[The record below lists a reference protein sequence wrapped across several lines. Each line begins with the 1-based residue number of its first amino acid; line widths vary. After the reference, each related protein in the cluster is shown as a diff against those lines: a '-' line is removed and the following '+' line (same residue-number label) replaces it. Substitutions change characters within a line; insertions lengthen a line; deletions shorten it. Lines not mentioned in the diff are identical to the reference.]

1 MPTLLENLQMDI
13 VNLHNDKKSDFSR
26 VYSIYFPKLVRFAR
40 EFVLSTEDAENIIQD
55 IFIYLWE
62 HQEILGSLSNLNAFL
77 FVLVKN
83 RCIDF
88 IRQKKLVERKREEF
102 EMVMD
107 KELQLK
113 MYALQQFD
121 ENALSADDI
130 EVILNNAINSLPE
143 KCREV
148 FILSRMEGLKYREIA
163 ERLNISTKTVENQII
178 TALKKTACRTERLP
192 SFIYLYY
199 LAVTFFK
206 KVSFHLGVFFIYF
219 VVSMKSI
226 IFRSS
231 WMNK

>member
-26 VYSIYFPKLVRFAR
+26 VYSIYFPKLVHFAR
-40 EFVLSTEDAENIIQD
+40 EFVLSTEDAENRIQD

-178 TALKKTACRTERLP
+178 TALKKLSVELKDYLP
-192 SFIYLYY
+192 LFI
-199 LAVTFFK
+199 
-206 KVSFHLGVFFIYF
+206 FI
-219 VVSMKSI
+219 I
-226 IFRSS
+226 
-231 WMNK
+231 

>member
-13 VNLHNDKKSDFSR
+13 INLHNDKKSDFSR

-178 TALKKTACRTERLP
+178 TALKKLRVELKDYLP
-192 SFIYLYY
+192 LFI
-199 LAVTFFK
+199 
-206 KVSFHLGVFFIYF
+206 FI
-219 VVSMKSI
+219 I
-226 IFRSS
+226 
-231 WMNK
+231 

>member
-178 TALKKTACRTERLP
+178 TALKKLRVELKDYLP
-192 SFIYLYY
+192 LFI
-199 LAVTFFK
+199 
-206 KVSFHLGVFFIYF
+206 FI
-219 VVSMKSI
+219 I
-226 IFRSS
+226 
-231 WMNK
+231 

>member
-1 MPTLLENLQMDI
+1 MPVLPENLQMDI
-13 VNLHNDKKSDFSR
+13 VNLHIQNDKKSDFSR

-83 RCIDF
+83 KCIDF
-88 IRQKKLVERKREEF
+88 IRQKKLLEQKREEF

-121 ENALSADDI
+121 ENALSTDDI

-178 TALKKTACRTERLP
+178 TALKKLRIELKDYLP
-192 SFIYLYY
+192 LFI
-199 LAVTFFK
+199 
-206 KVSFHLGVFFIYF
+206 FI
-219 VVSMKSI
+219 I
-226 IFRSS
+226 
-231 WMNK
+231 

>member
-1 MPTLLENLQMDI
+1 MPTLLEILQMDI

-121 ENALSADDI
+121 ENALSSDDI

-178 TALKKTACRTERLP
+178 TALKKLRVELKDYLP
-192 SFIYLYY
+192 LFI
-199 LAVTFFK
+199 
-206 KVSFHLGVFFIYF
+206 FI
-219 VVSMKSI
+219 I
-226 IFRSS
+226 
-231 WMNK
+231 

>member
-107 KELQLK
+107 KELLLK

-178 TALKKTACRTERLP
+178 TALKKLRVELKDYLP
-192 SFIYLYY
+192 LFI
-199 LAVTFFK
+199 
-206 KVSFHLGVFFIYF
+206 FI
-219 VVSMKSI
+219 I
-226 IFRSS
+226 
-231 WMNK
+231 

>member
-26 VYSIYFPKLVRFAR
+26 VYSIYFPKLVRIAR

-178 TALKKTACRTERLP
+178 TALKKLRVELKDYLP
-192 SFIYLYY
+192 LFI
-199 LAVTFFK
+199 
-206 KVSFHLGVFFIYF
+206 FI
-219 VVSMKSI
+219 I
-226 IFRSS
+226 
-231 WMNK
+231 

>member
-1 MPTLLENLQMDI
+1 MKENQRYMD
-13 VNLHNDKKSDFSR
+13 KPDFSK

-62 HQEILGSLSNLNAFL
+62 HQEILSTLSNLNAFL

-88 IRQKKLVERKREEF
+88 IRQQKMIERKREEF
-102 EMVMD
+102 DVVLD

-121 ENALSADDI
+121 ENALSTDDVEKI
-130 EVILNNAINSLPE
+130 INKAVDSLPE
-143 KCREV
+143 KCREI

-163 ERLNISTKTVENQII
+163 DRLNISTKTVENQMN
-178 TALKKTACRTERLP
+178 TALKKLRVELKDYLP
-192 SFIYLYY
+192 LFI
-199 LAVTFFK
+199 
-206 KVSFHLGVFFIYF
+206 FI
-219 VVSMKSI
+219 I
-226 IFRSS
+226 
-231 WMNK
+231 

>member
-1 MPTLLENLQMDI
+1 MDYYWNNSIFLPTLLEILQMDI

-178 TALKKTACRTERLP
+178 TALRKLRVELKDYLP
-192 SFIYLYY
+192 LFI
-199 LAVTFFK
+199 
-206 KVSFHLGVFFIYF
+206 FI
-219 VVSMKSI
+219 I
-226 IFRSS
+226 
-231 WMNK
+231 

>member
-40 EFVLSTEDAENIIQD
+40 EFVLSTEDAENIFQD

-178 TALKKTACRTERLP
+178 TALKKLRVELKDYLP
-192 SFIYLYY
+192 LFI
-199 LAVTFFK
+199 
-206 KVSFHLGVFFIYF
+206 FI
-219 VVSMKSI
+219 I
-226 IFRSS
+226 
-231 WMNK
+231 